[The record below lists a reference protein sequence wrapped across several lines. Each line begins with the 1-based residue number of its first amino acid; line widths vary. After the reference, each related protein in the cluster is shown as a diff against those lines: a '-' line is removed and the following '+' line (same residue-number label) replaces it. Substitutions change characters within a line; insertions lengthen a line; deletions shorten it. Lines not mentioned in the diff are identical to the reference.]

1 MGGICEVSVQVFE
14 GREQSLDGEHV
25 AKHSELSNGFVL
37 GAISSIAVVGRALLD
52 GLGWR
57 LYRIKGGAIAY
68 ARYGE

>member
-25 AKHSELSNGFVL
+25 AEHSELSNGFVL

-52 GLGWR
+52 GLG
-57 LYRIKGGAIAY
+57 
-68 ARYGE
+68 